1 MTMNL
6 DNKLSTN
13 KTCLAVLIPLLLSSY
28 SLSAQ
33 TADQGVTKEAKNLEV
48 ITVTSQKRI
57 QNLQEVP
64 VAVTAINGETLA
76 SEAIKDVFD
85 LQANVPGLSVYQ
97 SQNATQASFSIRGVG
112 TAAQNFGLESSV
124 GLYVDGVY
132 RSRQNAMINNY
143 VDVEAVEVLRGPQGT
158 LFGKNTPMG
167 AINVRTVAPSHDDA
181 NAFIELGV
189 GNYGLKNFSGASS
202 FSAIEDVLAF
212 RVTGFG
218 TQRDGTVSDIAHGKN
233 TLNDRNRYGARV
245 QALYTPSDDLR
256 LLFIADYSEIDEACC
271 ASGPTANNFQASGI
285 PGKFGSDSLFSS
297 PLFNATMIKAED
309 FHDRKTALSYLPQST
324 MEDSGLSA
332 EITFDINDK
341 LTLTSLSAYRDFSS
355 FDSIDADF
363 ASVNLIGK
371 INDATQNSFSQEL
384 RLNYSDE
391 NLNIIGGI
399 YYFTQEIKALGTTT
413 MEDDMN
419 SYVLN
424 GIYGGK
430 INPVLQGINAMS
442 ALTNGYIAPAAEAM
456 GLSAFEDYS
465 VQDHKSYAIFGQVD
479 YKLNDEFTITAG
491 LRYTDESKKLNSTFN
506 ENYASGATHPTTL
519 TTIGDP
525 AFPETIVPGS
535 VLYSAGAA
543 GIALQK
549 LQSGQIIP
557 GSSEFFQAIT
567 TFIPFQ
573 AEGWAAQS
581 LAAATRSR
589 PDIEETLDD
598 SQVSGT
604 IKLSYQPNNDT
615 LVYAS
620 YGTGYKSGGTN
631 TDRIDTSFD
640 PLFDAETSSSFE
652 LGLKKD
658 FPEQAVRLNVAAHIT
673 EVEDFQ
679 KSTYAGT
686 GFNLQNAGDYDT
698 YGVELEG
705 VWLPTDN
712 MTVTI
717 AYAYIN
723 AEYASF
729 DKGACWI
736 ATPWN
741 TGETPPGQESDNPAV
756 PNPYCNQAGNQPI
769 QQPEN
774 TILLQLAQ
782 DFELTDNIFGTASID
797 YNYIDSFY
805 SEASNDPISKVDAS
819 GLVNAR
825 LMLTFDEYDFDLL
838 FWGRNI
844 TDEESKSS
852 GAPATLQDGKLINFY
867 TEPATYGVTF
877 KKRF

>member
-1 MTMNL
+1 MKFK
-6 DNKLSTN
+6 NKLATN
-13 KTCLAVLIPLLLSSY
+13 KRYLSVLIPVLLSSY

-33 TADQGVTKEAKNLEV
+33 AAQEKDTKDSSSLEV
-48 ITVTSQKRI
+48 ITVTSQKRV

-64 VAVTAINGETLA
+64 VAVTAVNGETLA

-167 AINVRTVAPSHDDA
+167 AINVRTIAPSHNDA

-189 GNYGLKNFSGASS
+189 GNYGLTNFAGASS

-212 RVTGFG
+212 RITGFG
-218 TQRDGTVSDIAHGKN
+218 TQRDGTVSDIAHGKDK
-233 TLNDRNRYGARV
+233 LNDRNRYGARV
-245 QALYTPSDDLR
+245 QALYTPADDLR

-285 PGKFGSDSLFSS
+285 PGKFGSDTLFSS
-297 PLFNATMIKAED
+297 PLFNATIIKAAD
-309 FHDRKTALSYLPQST
+309 FHERKTALSYLPQSK

-332 EITFDINDK
+332 EITWDINDN

-355 FDSIDADF
+355 FDNIDADF

-384 RLNYSDE
+384 RLNYSDDKF
-391 NLNIIGGI
+391 NIIGGI
-399 YYFTQEIKALGTTT
+399 YYFTQELINHGITT

-424 GIYGGK
+424 GIYGGQ
-430 INPVLQGINAMS
+430 INPVIQGINQLSAM
-442 ALTNGYIAPAAEAM
+442 TNGLIAPAAEAM

-465 VQDHKSYAIFGQVD
+465 VQDHKSYAAFGQVD

-491 LRYTDESKKLNSTFN
+491 LRYTDESKKLSNKFT
-506 ENYASGATHPTTL
+506 ENYSSGATHPTTL
-519 TTIGDP
+519 TTVGNP
-525 AFPETIVPGS
+525 AFPETIVPSS

-543 GIALQK
+543 GIALQMI
-549 LQSGQIIP
+549 QSGMIP
-557 GSSEFFQAIT
+557 MGTPAFFQAIQ
-567 TFIPFQ
+567 TFTPFQ

-581 LAAATRSR
+581 LAAATRAR
-589 PDIEETLDD
+589 PDITETLED

-604 IKLSYQPNNDT
+604 IKLSYQPNIDT

-640 PLFDAETSSSFE
+640 PLFKAETSSSFE
-652 LGLKKD
+652 LGFKKD
-658 FPEQAVRLNVAAHIT
+658 FPVQALRLNVAAHIT
-673 EVEDFQ
+673 EVENFQ
-679 KSTYAGT
+679 KATYAGT

-698 YGVELEG
+698 SGVEIEG

-712 MTVTI
+712 MTVTL

-741 TGETPPGQESDNPAV
+741 TGEKPSGQESDNPAA

-774 TILLQLAQ
+774 TVLLQLAQ
-782 DFELTDNIFGTASID
+782 DFELTDNIYGSASID

-805 SEASNDPISKVDAS
+805 SEASNDPLSKIDAN

-825 LMLTFDEYDFDLL
+825 VMLTFDEYDFDLL

-852 GAPATLQDGKLINFY
+852 GAPATLQNGKLINFY

-877 KKRF
+877 KKHF

>member
-1 MTMNL
+1 MIFKNTL
-6 DNKLSTN
+6 ATN
-13 KTCLAVLIPLLLSSY
+13 KKYLSVLIPALLSSY
-28 SLSAQ
+28 NLSAQ
-33 TADQGVTKEAKNLEV
+33 ATEEKNLQENKGLEV
-48 ITVTSQKRI
+48 ITVTSQKRV

-64 VAVTAINGETLA
+64 VAVTAVNGETLA
-76 SEAIKDVFD
+76 SEAITDVFD

-167 AINVRTVAPSHDDA
+167 AINVRTVAPSHDGAD
-181 NAFIELGV
+181 AFIELGV
-189 GNYGLKNFSGASS
+189 GNYGLTNFAGASS
-202 FSAIEDVLAF
+202 FSAIEDLLAF

-218 TQRDGTVSDIAHGKN
+218 TQRDGTVSDIEHGKN
-233 TLNDRNRYGARV
+233 TLNDRNRYGVRA
-245 QALYTPSDDLR
+245 QALYTPFDDLR

-285 PGKFGSDSLFSS
+285 PGKLGSDTLFSS
-297 PLFNATMIKAED
+297 PLFNATIIKAED
-309 FHDRKTALSYLPQST
+309 FHNRKTALSYLPQST

-332 EITFDINDK
+332 EVTWNINDNV
-341 LTLTSLSAYRDFSS
+341 TLTSLSAYRDFSS
-355 FDSIDADF
+355 YDNIDADF

-371 INDATQNSFSQEL
+371 TNDATQNSFSQEL
-384 RLNYSDE
+384 RLNYSDTK
-391 NLNIIGGI
+391 LNVIGGI

-424 GIYGGK
+424 GIYGGQ
-430 INPVLQGINAMS
+430 INPVLQGINQISAM
-442 ALTNGYIAPAAEAM
+442 TNGLIAPAAQAM
-456 GLSAFEDYS
+456 GLSAFKDSS
-465 VQDHKSYAIFGQVD
+465 VQDHKSYAVFGQVD
-479 YKLNDEFTITAG
+479 YKLTDEFTLTAG
-491 LRYTDESKKLNSTFN
+491 LRYTDESKELHSTFT

-519 TTIGDP
+519 TTIGSP

-543 GIALQK
+543 GIALQMI
-549 LQSGQIIP
+549 QSGMIP
-557 GSSEFFQAIT
+557 LGTPAFIQAIQ
-567 TFIPFQ
+567 TFAPFQ
-573 AEGWAAQS
+573 AEGWAGQS
-581 LAAATRSR
+581 LAAATRAR
-589 PDIEETLDD
+589 ANIEETLDD

-604 IKLSYQPNNDT
+604 IKLSYQPNIDS
-615 LVYAS
+615 LIYAS

-640 PLFDAETSSSFE
+640 PLFEAETSSSFE
-652 LGLKKD
+652 LGFKKD
-658 FPEQAVRLNVAAHIT
+658 FPAQALRLNVAAHIT

-698 YGVELEG
+698 SGVEIEG

-712 MTVTI
+712 MTVTF

-741 TGETPPGQESDNPAV
+741 TGEIPPGQESDNPAV

-769 QQPEN
+769 QQPKN
-774 TILLQLAQ
+774 TALLQLAQ
-782 DFELTDNIFGTASID
+782 DFELTDNIYGSASID

-805 SEASNDPISKVDAS
+805 SEASNDPLSEIDAS

-825 LMLTFDEYDFDLL
+825 VMLTFDEYDFDLL

-877 KKRF
+877 KKHF

>member
-1 MTMNL
+1 MNSKK
-6 DNKLSTN
+6 KLTTN
-13 KTCLAVLIPLLLSSY
+13 KKYLSVLIPALLSSY
-28 SLSAQ
+28 GLSAQ
-33 TADQGVTKEAKNLEV
+33 AAEEKDVQETKALEV
-48 ITVTSQKRI
+48 ITVTSQKRT

-64 VAVTAINGETLA
+64 IAVTAINGETLA
-76 SEAIKDVFD
+76 AEAIKDVFD

-112 TAAQNFGLESSV
+112 TVAQNYGLESSV

-167 AINVRTVAPSHDDA
+167 AINVRTVAPSHDGA

-202 FSAIEDVLAF
+202 FSAIEDILAF

-218 TQRDGTVSDIAHGKN
+218 TQRDGTVSDIAHGEN

-256 LLFIADYSEIDEACC
+256 LLFIADYSEIDEVCC

-285 PGKFGSDSLFSS
+285 PGKFGSDALFSS
-297 PLFNATMIKAED
+297 PLFNATIIKAED
-309 FHDRKTALSYLPQST
+309 FHDRKAALSYLPQST

-332 EITFDINDK
+332 EITWDINDN

-355 FDSIDADF
+355 YDHIDADF
-363 ASVNLIGK
+363 VSVNLIGK
-371 INDATQNSFSQEL
+371 TNDATQNSFSQEL
-384 RLNYSDE
+384 RLNYSND
-391 NLNIIGGI
+391 NLHAIGGL
-399 YYFTQEIKALGTTT
+399 YYFSQEIKALGINTI
-413 MEDDMN
+413 ENDMN

-424 GIYGGK
+424 GIYGGQL
-430 INPVLQGINAMS
+430 NSMLQGINAMS
-442 ALTNGYIAPAAEAM
+442 AMTNGYIAPAAEAM
-456 GLSAFEDYS
+456 GLSTFNDDS
-465 VQDHKSYAIFGQVD
+465 VQDHKSYAVFGQVD
-479 YKLNDEFTITAG
+479 YKLNDEFTLTAG
-491 LRYTDESKKLNSTFN
+491 LRYTDESKELHNTFT
-506 ENYASGATHPTTL
+506 EIYASGATHPTTL
-519 TTIGDP
+519 TTVGNP

-543 GIALQK
+543 GMALHGI
-549 LQSGQIIP
+549 QSGMIQP
-557 GSSEFFQAIT
+557 GTPEFFQAIY
-567 TFIPFQ
+567 TFKPFQ

-581 LAAATRSR
+581 IAAATAAR
-589 PDIEETLDD
+589 PDIEESLDD
-598 SQVSGT
+598 SQVTGT
-604 IKLSYQPNNDT
+604 IKLSYQPNNET

-631 TDRIDTSFD
+631 TDRIATSFD
-640 PLFDAETSSSFE
+640 PIFEAETSSSFE
-652 LGLKKD
+652 IGLKKD
-658 FPEQAVRLNVAAHIT
+658 FPDQALRLNIAAHIT
-673 EVEDFQ
+673 EVENFQ

-698 YGVELEG
+698 SGVEIEG
-705 VWLPTDN
+705 VWLPTDS
-712 MTVTI
+712 MTVSV
-717 AYAYIN
+717 AYALIN

-769 QQPEN
+769 QQPKN
-774 TILLQLAQ
+774 TALLQIAQ
-782 DFELTDNIFGTASID
+782 DFELTDSIFGTASID

-805 SEASNDPISKVDAS
+805 SEASNDPLSEIEAS

-852 GAPATLQDGKLINFY
+852 GAPATLQSGKLINFY

-877 KKRF
+877 KKHF